1 MSGQTLQVLRR
12 AFPILLGAV
21 LFAMGIYALLH
32 LLRDVDSGAILA
44 QIKSTPWGALWGAIG
59 GTAMAYVALAFY
71 DVYALRYIGK
81 SLPGGVIGIG
91 GFLGYAFGNTIGVSV
106 VSGGAVRY
114 RIYSAYGLNAFEVA
128 AISGYIGLAL
138 GTGLT
143 LVGLAALAI
152 HPHAVLGYLPYG
164 PGTVRVVAGGIFAV
178 SVALIVW
185 MSFADRRL
193 TIMGY
198 QLRMPPPRDLG
209 GQVLVVL
216 LDIASA
222 SFALWILL
230 PAGKPDFA
238 TFVAIYSTAMMV
250 GVLSHVPGGVG
261 VFETVVIGT
270 LPADVPVGDA
280 AAALLL
286 FRLIYYLVPFA
297 IGFLIV
303 ALNEA
308 RVAGGWLGR
317 LLSRLPAPMQ
327 PALSTLHG
335 LVPSLTG
342 LVAFGYGIYLLA
354 ITMIP
359 SVRSEALAEGDLIGT
374 LLREG
379 GTLASAVA
387 GVTLL
392 IIAHGLARR
401 VSSAYWLA
409 IVTLIA
415 GAVGALL
422 DGGNWPSAIVLS
434 FGVLVLLP
442 LHNSFDRHGPLTQGV
457 FGPRWFLMMSAVV
470 CATAAF
476 AYYVNRTVPYTTD
489 LWVEFAP
496 NSDTP
501 RALRSGL
508 AASAMLLFFCL
519 FLALRPAQQKSGKAP
534 HPMERAADILSTTQ
548 DPAGWL
554 ALTGDKQLLF
564 SEQND
569 AFLMYAIYRGRWVAF
584 GDPIGNPERFAALGA
599 QFCDLSARANARP
612 VLYGVSDAYLPI
624 WTDLGFG
631 MNRIGDEAIVHLPA
645 RSGVGQE
652 VQGLTFDILH
662 PPHDQ
667 SFDALKAVSD
677 AWLEGASG
685 QDKKF
690 SVGRFAPDYL
700 AHFDITVARR
710 GGQIVAFANLLPAE
724 NGQTYGVD
732 LLRYRPEE
740 GPEIIGALLAYA
752 MEHAQSVGAQ
762 RFSLGIAPLA
772 GLSDKTVGRT
782 WNQFGRLI
790 YRHGGAFDSFEA
802 LRTFKHGFGPEWQ
815 PRYVALP
822 PNVSPL
828 VVMSDM
834 ASLVSGLPR
843 RQRLRNTA
851 LS

>member
-32 LLRDVDSGAILA
+32 LLRPVDSGAILQ
-44 QIKSTPWGALWGAIG
+44 QIKATPWTALWGAIG
-59 GTAMAYVALAFY
+59 GTFVAYVALAFY

-81 SLPGGVIGIG
+81 SLSGGIVALG

-143 LVGLAALAI
+143 LVGLAALAV
-152 HPHAVLGYLPYG
+152 HPHAVIGYLPYG
-164 PGTVRVVAGGIFAV
+164 PMTVRVVAGGLFAV

-193 TIMGY
+193 TVMGY

-209 GQVLVVL
+209 GQVIVVL

-308 RVAGGWLGR
+308 RVAGGWVGR

-359 SVRSEALAEGDLIGT
+359 SVRTDAMAEGDLIST

-409 IVTLIA
+409 IVTLLG
-415 GAVGALL
+415 GAAGALL
-422 DGGNWPSAIVLS
+422 DGGNWPSALVLS
-434 FGVLVLLP
+434 LGVLALLP
-442 LHNSFDRHGPLTQGV
+442 LHKSFDRHGPLTQGV
-457 FGPRWFLMMSAVV
+457 FGPRWFLMMTAVV

-496 NSDTP
+496 DSDTP

-519 FLALRPAQQKSGKAP
+519 FLALRPTQQRSGSAP
-534 HPMERAADILSTTQ
+534 DPMARAAAILQQTQ

-554 ALTGDKQLLF
+554 ALTGDKKLLF

-569 AFLMYAIYRGRWVAF
+569 AFLMYAVYRGRWVAF
-584 GDPIGNPERFAALGA
+584 GDPIGNPERFASLGA
-599 QFCDLSARANARP
+599 QFIDQAARANARP
-612 VLYGVSDAYLPI
+612 VLYGVSQAHLPI

-631 MNRIGDEAIVHLPA
+631 MNRIGDEAIVNLKGRGTTPPTD
-645 RSGVGQE
+645 
-652 VQGLTFDILH
+652 LTFEVLH
-662 PPHDQ
+662 PPHNHV
-667 SFDALKAVSD
+667 FTELKEVSD
-677 AWLEGASG
+677 AWLHGASG

-690 SVGRFAPDYL
+690 SVGLFAPEYL
-700 AHFDITVARR
+700 SNFEIAVLRR
-710 GGQIVAFANLLPAE
+710 AGQIVAFANLLPAN
-724 NGQTYGVD
+724 NGQTQGVD

-740 GPEIIGALLAYA
+740 GAEIIGTLLSHSMAYA
-752 MEHAQSVGAQ
+752 AETGAQ
-762 RFSLGIAPLA
+762 YFSLGIAPLA

-802 LRTFKHGFGPEWQ
+802 LRTFKQGFDPEWH

-828 VVMSDM
+828 VIMSDM

-843 RQRLRNTA
+843 RQRLRQSKA
-851 LS
+851 S